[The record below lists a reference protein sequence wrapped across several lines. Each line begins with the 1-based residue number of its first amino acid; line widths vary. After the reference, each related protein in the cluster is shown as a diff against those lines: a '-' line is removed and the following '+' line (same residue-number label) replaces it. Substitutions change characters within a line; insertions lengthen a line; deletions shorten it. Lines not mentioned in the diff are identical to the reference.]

1 MKMPSRE
8 WSGALTI
15 SVIAVVLAALD
26 IFDGSVHRWWV
37 EHAFT
42 TSLVGGIMVL
52 LVTVLVADRVIHAR
66 QLRDRSRAIAAQ
78 AAIVMTQAARTSQT
92 AIAVLEGT
100 GDHESASDELRSYG
114 TMLLIAAP
122 LLIEEA
128 LSRAFLT
135 PPRAASAWDSSRD
148 VLVRTR
154 PAADAGE
161 GAARRQTCDLD
172 RRALPRADG
181 EAVVLPDVA
190 GVRDEDRH
198 LGPDREPAAGEVLGQ
213 EEVVGGQL
221 SAGRLGGQILGRST
235 GKSSERNGQPLPWQ
249 PRTTSLPS

>member
-26 IFDGSVHRWWV
+26 IFDGSVHRWWA

-128 LSRAFLT
+128 LSRAFLEDAQSLAAELARVLHASRRGT
-135 PPRAASAWDSSRD
+135 AGDAERARLDAAVARMRQAS
-148 VLVRTR
+148 R
-154 PAADAGE
+154 PLLAILDAE
-161 GAARRQTCDLD
+161 QR
-172 RRALPRADG
+172 
-181 EAVVLPDVA
+181 EAVT
-190 GVRDEDRH
+190 DETAVD
-198 LGPDREPAAGEVLGQ
+198 PAT
-213 EEVVGGQL
+213 
-221 SAGRLGGQILGRST
+221 SAA
-235 GKSSERNGQPLPWQ
+235 
-249 PRTTSLPS
+249 PR